1 MMRNLMSCLS
11 HHIPSQDIAYAFA
24 TAQMTRAYDFSTLW
38 NVSGKE
44 A

>member
-1 MMRNLMSCLS
+1 MMKNLMSCLAV
-11 HHIPSQDIAYAFA
+11 HVPSQDFAYAFA
-24 TAQMTRAYDFSTLW
+24 TAPITRAYDFSTLW

>member
-1 MMRNLMSCLS
+1 MMKRLMSSLASSTLS
-11 HHIPSQDIAYAFA
+11 EDFAYAFA
-24 TAQMTRAYDFSTLW
+24 TAQTARAYDFSTLW